1 MDDENRHLRRSER
14 TRVPISD
21 DDSRVVLPTDPV
33 KYKLSFHGSAGTWQE
48 DDLQLLKVRFD
59 PDEVSELSV
68 LEVEHEWKSRHRQ
81 RISSW
86 FNDFVKNCLTIV
98 LEVDDAI
105 EELNTITW
113 DILEGALDEGMR
125 EEAESESE
133 SGPHD
138 NQDTIERNAPNFA
151 TFFKRLRGLISVNS
165 PQDPNTLTVSDNQ
178 EFSKPIST
186 VDGRQSS
193 ESRVGKRPISSIIT
207 PSDAKKQRIEPPLT
221 QQNSPVPPNRPT
233 ASKDPDY
240 SGDSNQSTGEDNP
253 KAMTSTFV
261 ERSLGILGRGFLN
274 IPWTKYARKSNFKIS
289 VSVLCMT
296 RWRVER
302 LQWSSN

>member
-1 MDDENRHLRRSER
+1 MGDDTYHLRRSER
-14 TRVPISD
+14 TRLPISD

-33 KYKLSFHGSAGTWQE
+33 EYKPSFHGSAGTWQE

-81 RISSW
+81 RIYP
-86 FNDFVKNCLTIV
+86 FVKSCLIIV

-105 EELNTITW
+105 EELNAITW
-113 DILEGALDEGMR
+113 DILEGALDEGTL
-125 EEAESESE
+125 EEAELESESE
-133 SGPHD
+133 SGPPD

-165 PQDPNTLTVSDNQ
+165 PRDPNTLAVSDNQ
-178 EFSKPIST
+178 ECSEPAST
-186 VDGRQSS
+186 VDERQYK
-193 ESRVGKRPISSIIT
+193 SRKRPISSIIT
-207 PSDAKKQRIEPPLT
+207 TSDTKKQRIESPLK
-221 QQNSPVPPNRPT
+221 QQSSPITPNRPT
-233 ASKDPDY
+233 VSKDSDY
-240 SGDSNQSTGEDNP
+240 SGDSHQSTGEDNA

-274 IPWTKYARKSNFKIS
+274 VPWTKYARKSNFKIS
-289 VSVLCMT
+289 GSAFCTT
-296 RWRVER
+296 R
-302 LQWSSN
+302 